1 MTSTRSIAMAKRLGI
16 AALICLLC
24 FGAANAQEQQPSEV
38 PRVAVL
44 PFVAHTAAPQPGLGL
59 NVQEL
64 LAQQLLS
71 EGMEVVPL
79 PETRR
84 VSGQAGI
91 RDEARA
97 LEAARRLKADFV
109 LLGSLSQLGQKASLD
124 AKLLDVS
131 GRRKPEVLF
140 AEGSL
145 DNLTGAAENLALQ
158 VAVRLLA
165 KAVIA
170 DVRVRGNERIESNAI
185 LVNVESRKGELLR
198 DETIQKD
205 IRSIFTMG
213 YFETV
218 AADVTDSDKG
228 KVVTFVVKEKPT
240 VVDVKVEGND
250 EIGDKDILAAIATKP
265 FTVLQQSVVTE
276 DVNRIIKLYH
286 QKAYFNVQ
294 VTSDIQFPRD
304 PRKAVVT
311 FRIKEGHKLYTKKIE
326 FTGNRHFSDRKLRSV
341 METKQR
347 GFFSWFSDKGV
358 LDRDVLETDV
368 DRVTAFYHD
377 HGYMDARV
385 GTPQVEKREDGFY
398 VTIPVVEGERYT
410 IASVDVQGDLLET
423 TPQVKEHFE
432 LKKDDYFSREKLRKD
447 LDLLTKHYMD
457 HGYAYVEVSPGVKR
471 EPGTHKA
478 DIVYNVRKGPL
489 VHIERITIAGNTKT
503 RDKVIRRQL
512 RLAEGDRFSSTA
524 LERSN
529 LNLKKVDYFEEV
541 EIQPSEGSTDD
552 AMNLHIKVKEKPT
565 GAISVG
571 GGFSSDDG
579 LFVGGDILQRNLFG
593 RGQYAAIKAYL
604 GGETSRYSISFT
616 EPWLF
621 DTPLSAGFDLYDW
634 YREYNDFN
642 KDAIGGKI
650 RFSHPFGNWSRWYL
664 SYVFENAKVTDVDDD
679 ASLLI
684 KDQEGRQIK
693 SSLIASVERDS
704 TDHPFL
710 PTRGSTHSLTVEYSI
725 PYLGS
730 DSDFVSVVANTGWYI
745 PLWWK
750 FIGFVHGK
758 AGYIF
763 ELDRENKPVP
773 IYERFFL
780 GGINSIRA
788 FDWGDVG
795 PKDPDTGDSIG
806 GLKFGLVNLEL
817 LFPLIEKIGMRG
829 VVFFDAGNAF
839 DRGEDFSI
847 SDFRTAAGA
856 GIRWNSPMGPLRIE
870 WGYNLDPEPGE
881 DKSNWQ
887 FSMGVFF

>member
-1 MTSTRSIAMAKRLGI
+1 MVKRVGI

-24 FGAANAQEQQPSEV
+24 AGLAKAQSPDPQQV

-44 PFVAHTAAPQPGLGL
+44 PFAAHTATPRPQLGL

-64 LAQQLLS
+64 LAQQLVA
-71 EGMEVVPL
+71 EGMDVVPL
-79 PETRR
+79 PETRK
-84 VSGQAGI
+84 VSGQTGMG
-91 RDEARA
+91 DEAKA
-97 LEAARRLKADFV
+97 LQAARRLQADFV
-109 LLGSLSQLGQKASLD
+109 LFGSLSQLGQKASLD

-131 GRRKPEVLF
+131 GQRKPQVLF
-140 AEGSL
+140 AEGVL
-145 DNLTGAAENLALQ
+145 EDLTGAAQDLAQQ

-170 DVRVRGNERIESNAI
+170 DVRVRGNERIEADAI
-185 LVNVESRKGELLR
+185 LVNVESRKGDLLR
-198 DETIQKD
+198 EHTIQKD
-205 IRSIFTMG
+205 IRSIFKMG

-228 KVVTFVVKEKPT
+228 KIITFVVREKPT

-250 EIGDKDILAAIATKP
+250 DIDEKNILAAIATKP
-265 FTVLQQSVVTE
+265 FTVLQKSVVTE

-286 QKAYFNVQ
+286 QKAYFNAK
-294 VTSDIQFPRD
+294 VTPDIQFPRD

-311 FRIKEGHKLYTKKIE
+311 FRIQEGRKLYTKKIQ
-326 FTGNRHFSDRKLRSV
+326 FTGNKHFSDRKLRGV

-358 LDRDVLETDV
+358 LDREVLETDL

-385 GTPQVEKREDGFY
+385 GTPQIEKREDGFY

-423 TPQVKEHFE
+423 TPKVKEEFE
-432 LKKDDYFSREKLRKD
+432 LKKGDHFSREKLRKD
-447 LDLLTKHYMD
+447 LDRLTKHYMD
-457 HGYAYVEVSPGVKR
+457 QGYAYVEVNPGIKR
-471 EPGTHKA
+471 DPATHRA

-512 RLAEGDRFSSTA
+512 RLAEGDRFSSSA

-529 LNLKKVDYFEEV
+529 LNLKKIDYFEDV
-541 EIQPSEGSTDD
+541 EIQPSEGSTSD

-579 LFVGGDILQRNLFG
+579 LFVGGDIVQRNLFG

-621 DTPLSAGFDLYDW
+621 DTPLSAGFDIYNW
-634 YREYNDFN
+634 YREYTDFN

-664 SYVFENAKVTDVDDD
+664 SYVFENAKVSDVDED
-679 ASLLI
+679 ASLII

-704 TDHPFL
+704 TDDRFL

-763 ELDRENKPVP
+763 ELDKEKKPVP

-788 FDWGDVG
+788 FDWGEVG
-795 PKDPDTGDSIG
+795 PKDPDTGDEIG

-817 LFPLIEKIGMRG
+817 LFPLVEKIGMRG

-839 DRGEDFSI
+839 DRDENFSV

-856 GIRWNSPMGPLRIE
+856 GIRWKSPMGPLRIE

-881 DKSNWQ
+881 STSKWQ
-887 FSMGVFF
+887 FSMGVSF